1 MPLEKLR
8 ARAVAGTL
16 VFPAA
21 ENMRHHKATFQAIET
36 KQRNRNDKVL
46 DTILGTITLP
56 LPSELV
62 DNLQVGYDQ
71 IELGGIGKELTNLA
85 TEGGRENAMTA
96 LKPAYDAANAFVTN
110 ILKDSSLAINDLI
123 FAEKNLNPAGNSIV
137 AGLFSAGVSKIGPVA
152 RYGIQKAFSVARNPH
167 KEMIFNSVSLR
178 EHSFNYKLSPRNL
191 EEATVIEKIVRFFR
205 FNMLPSYSSNFA
217 GNHFFVIPP
226 EFEINFYNGLHPH
239 PFIVKRSV
247 LTAVTVN
254 YHPYNYPAYVGSLRG
269 SVPPGKVSPA
279 ELNLSLAFREI
290 QVLTRENA
298 YERNTAGNL
307 GFAPDSSGDAAGG
320 GA

>member
-1 MPLEKLR
+1 MPLRKLTER
-8 ARAVAGTL
+8 AGAVSY

-36 KQRNRNDKVL
+36 KQKNRNSAEFE
-46 DTILGTITLP
+46 TIIGTITLP

-62 DNLQVGYDQ
+62 DNLNIEYDQ

-85 TEGGRENAMTA
+85 TESGRENAMTSLTQA
-96 LKPAYDAANAFVTN
+96 KQAGKDFSMSVVSGDFGKAIKVLQNSAASN
-110 ILKDSSLAINDLI
+110 SLL
-123 FAEKNLNPAGNSIV
+123 AGGI
-137 AGLFSAGVSKIGPVA
+137 SAGVSGAGPVA
-152 RYGIQKAFSVARNPH
+152 RYALQKGLNIARNPH
-167 KEMIFNSVSLR
+167 KEIIFNSVNLR
-178 EHSFNYKLSPRNL
+178 EHSFNYKLSPRNSA
-191 EEATVIEKIVRFFR
+191 EATVIEKIVRFFR
-205 FNMLPSYSSNFA
+205 FHMLPSYSDAFA
-217 GNHFFVIPP
+217 GKHFFEVPP
-226 EFEINFYNGLHPH
+226 EFDIEFKNGLHPH
-239 PFIVKRSV
+239 PFTVQRSV
-247 LTAVTVN
+247 LTAVSVN

-290 QVLTRENA
+290 VVLTRENA
-298 YERNTAGNL
+298 YERNIAGNL

>member
-1 MPLEKLR
+1 MPLEELR
-8 ARAVAGTL
+8 AHAAAGTL

-36 KQRNRNDKVL
+36 KQKNRNDKLL
-46 DTILGTITLP
+46 DTIIGTITLP

-96 LKPAYDAANAFVTN
+96 LKPALTALEGFATN
-110 ILKDSSLAINDLI
+110 ILKDPSLAINDFI
-123 FAEKNLNPAGNSIV
+123 FADKNLGPANNSLA
-137 AGLFSAGVSKIGPVA
+137 AGAFSSGVSKIGPVA

-191 EEATVIEKIVRFFR
+191 AEATVIEKIVRFFR
-205 FNMLPSYSSNFA
+205 FNMLPSYSGNFA
-217 GNHFFVIPP
+217 GNHFFVVPP
-226 EFEINFYNGLHPH
+226 EFDINFYNGIHPH

-254 YHPYNYPAYVGSLRG
+254 YHPYNYPAYIGSLRG

-298 YERNTAGNL
+298 YERNTAGSL
-307 GFAPDSSGDAAGG
+307 GFEPDSSDDDGG
-320 GA
+320 E

>member
-1 MPLEKLR
+1 MSLEKLR
-8 ARAVAGTL
+8 ARTAVGAL

-21 ENMRHHKATFQAIET
+21 ENMRHHKAIFQAIET
-36 KQRNRNDKVL
+36 KQKNRNDEKKE
-46 DTILGTITLP
+46 TIIGTITLP

-85 TEGGRENAMTA
+85 TEGGRENAMAA
-96 LKPAYDAANAFVTN
+96 LKPAFEASNNFVSN

-123 FAEKNLNPAGNSIV
+123 FADKNLGTATNSIT
-137 AGLFSAGVSKIGPVA
+137 AGVVSSAIARIGPVA
-152 RYGIQKAFSVARNPH
+152 KYGLQKAFSVARNPH

-191 EEATVIEKIVRFFR
+191 AEATVIEQIVRFFR
-205 FNMLPSYSSNFA
+205 FNMLPSYSGNFA
-217 GNHFFVIPP
+217 GNHFFVVPP
-226 EFEINFYNGLHPH
+226 EFDINFYNGLHPH

-247 LTAVTVN
+247 LTTVTVN
-254 YHPYNYPAYVGSLRG
+254 YHPYNYPAYIGSLRG

-279 ELNLSLAFREI
+279 ELNLSLSFREI
-290 QVLTRENA
+290 EVLTRENA

-307 GFAPDSSGDAAGG
+307 GFAP
-320 GA
+320 GALPGE

>member
-8 ARAVAGTL
+8 EPAAPVSYM
-16 VFPAA
+16 FPGA
-21 ENMRHHKATFQAIET
+21 ENMRHHKATFEAIET
-36 KQRNRNDKVL
+36 TQQNRNADVF
-46 DTILGTITLP
+46 DTTIGIITLP

-96 LKPAYDAANAFVTN
+96 LKPALDAVSAFSSNV
-110 ILKDSSLAINDLI
+110 LKGDIRNAING
-123 FAEKNLNPAGNSIV
+123 AKSAQGNLNPASNSPL
-137 AGLFSAGVSKIGPVA
+137 AGGFSAAISKIGPVA
-152 RYGIQKAFSVARNPH
+152 RYGLQKAFSIARNPH

-191 EEATVIEKIVRFFR
+191 AEATVIEKIVRFFR
-205 FNMLPSYSSNFA
+205 FNMLPSYSSDFA

-226 EFEINFYNGLHPH
+226 EFKIKFYNGLHPH

-247 LTAVTVN
+247 LTAVSVN

-279 ELNLSLAFREI
+279 ELNLSLSFREI
-290 QVLTRENA
+290 EVLTRENA

-307 GFAPDSSGDAAGG
+307 GFAPGALSGE
-320 GA
+320 